1 MSSKNNSNFFFEF
14 SSDLKQ
20 THLIKNLTQ
29 VVENKSLFKHVI
41 KIKSNFSEKQKINII
56 LFPETIEQLKLGKEK
71 FYCNIES
78 MFSMIT
84 EEYNQFRPIFVIF
97 IASKLQN
104 TNIIEIFNL
113 MDYFMYNKKFKIY
126 FVK

>member
-1 MSSKNNSNFFFEF
+1 MSGKTNFCFEF
-14 SSDLKQ
+14 SSNLKH

-29 VVENKSLFKHVI
+29 VVENVFLFNNVI
-41 KIKSNFSEKQKINII
+41 KITNNFNEKQQINVI
-56 LFPETIEQLKLGKEK
+56 LYPETIEQLKCSKEK

-84 EEYNQFRPIFVIF
+84 EEYNQFRPIFVSF
-97 IASKLQN
+97 IVTKSQN
-104 TNIIEIFNL
+104 TDIIKIFNL
-113 MDYFMYNKKFKIY
+113 IDYFVYNKKFKIF